1 MIVRVIVV
9 LACVAGV
16 IVALGERRD
25 VDRCDEARREVFA
38 VAAGKVPRAGET
50 QAIERIREHCRG
62 TGAILAVAGA
72 LRSQGRERQ
81 ALVLARE
88 AVDAEPDN
96 ALAWRAV
103 LVLASGDEASE
114 AESRLREL
122 DPRSLNRSSGRSTR

>member
-1 MIVRVIVV
+1 MIARIVV
-9 LACVAGV
+9 VVVCLAGV
-16 IVALGERRD
+16 FVALGERRD
-25 VDRCDEARREVFA
+25 ADRCEDARRDVFA
-38 VAAGKVPRAGET
+38 VAAGQAPRAGEA

-103 LVLASGDEASE
+103 LVLASGDEAAE

-122 DPRSLNRSSGRSTR
+122 DPRSLNRSAGRSTR